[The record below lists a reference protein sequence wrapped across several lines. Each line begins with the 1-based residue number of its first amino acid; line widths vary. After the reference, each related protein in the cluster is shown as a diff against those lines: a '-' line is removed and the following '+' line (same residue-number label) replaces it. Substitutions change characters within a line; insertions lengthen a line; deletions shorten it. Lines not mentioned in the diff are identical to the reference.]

1 MRLSIRSVRRCG
13 SGLFLCA
20 LMGMAVAA
28 DSVERYP
35 TRPVRVVNPYAPGG
49 VTDITVRTVL
59 PFVSQAWGQQIV
71 VDNRPGAGTNIG
83 TEIVVRAQPDGYTL
97 LATTSAI
104 ATNPSFYP
112 NLSFKAT
119 RDLAP
124 IVLIAETPLAL
135 AVQTALPART
145 LTELIALA
153 RSQPG
158 QLTIA
163 SAGTGTSTHLALELL
178 ESMAKIDLA
187 HVPFKGGGGGV
198 VGVMGGQMSG
208 IVTVLTLV
216 LQHHRAG
223 KLRILAVTTPARSPL
238 AADIA
243 TFTESGVPGYEATS
257 WVGMFA
263 PRATAAGIIQKWN
276 SEINRQIR
284 TPEIEERFKAA
295 GLVARGGSDR
305 EFAAYFLKDTE
316 RWATLIKSVGITI
329 TP

>member
-1 MRLSIRSVRRCG
+1 MRH
-13 SGLFLCA
+13 A
-20 LMGMAVAA
+20 LRAVNRAGVAA
-28 DSVERYP
+28 WLATAGAIVMAADAAERYP

-59 PFVSQAWGQQIV
+59 PLVSQAWGQQIV

-112 NLSFKAT
+112 NLSFNAA

-124 IVLIAETPLAL
+124 IIVIAETPLAL
-135 AVQTALPART
+135 AIQNGLPAKT
-145 LTELIALA
+145 LTEFLALA

-158 QLTIA
+158 KLTIA
-163 SAGTGTSTHLALELL
+163 SAGTGTSTHLSLELL
-178 ESMAKIDLA
+178 KSMAKLDLV
-187 HVPFKGGGGGV
+187 HVPFKGGGGGI

-208 IVTVLTLV
+208 IVTVLALV
-216 LQHHRAG
+216 TAQHRAG

-238 AADIA
+238 APDIPTIA
-243 TFTESGVPGYEATS
+243 ESGVPGYEATS

-263 PRATAAGIIQKWN
+263 PRATPTDIIQKWN
-276 SEINRQIR
+276 TEVNRQIR
-284 TPEIEERFKAA
+284 TSDIEERFKAA

-316 RWATLIKSVGITI
+316 RWAAVIKSAGIAVAQ
-329 TP
+329 